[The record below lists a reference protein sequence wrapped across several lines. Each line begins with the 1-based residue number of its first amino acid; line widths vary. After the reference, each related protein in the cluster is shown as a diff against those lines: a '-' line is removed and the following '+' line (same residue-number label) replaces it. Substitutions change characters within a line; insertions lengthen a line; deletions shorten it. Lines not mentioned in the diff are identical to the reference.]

1 MVRGSLA
8 FPFCLIALAAAG
20 DPAPTGSAAIRIEGA
35 VSHPRSMTVADLARE
50 TQTTDTVSQHTGH
63 GELTGSFTGVTLWT
77 LLDEAGLALD
87 PAKKN
92 ELIRHV
98 VVVTGTDGY
107 SAVLSLAEIAPE
119 FGNDQAIVAIAQDG
133 KPIEGRNGPARLVV
147 PTDKAAGRDVG
158 AIATIEVK

>member
-1 MVRGSLA
+1 MVRACLALVFWLAVPSLA
-8 FPFCLIALAAAG
+8 QA
-20 DPAPTGSAAIRIEGA
+20 DPPAVEIKGA
-35 VSHPRSMTVADLARE
+35 VAHPRSLTAGDLGKE
-50 TQTTDTVSQHTGH
+50 PQTTETVSQHTGH

-77 LLDEAGLALD
+77 LLGEAGLTLD
-87 PAKKN
+87 SAKKN

-119 FGNDQAIVAIAQDG
+119 FGNDQTIVAIAEDG
-133 KPIEGRNGPARLVV
+133 KPIEGRNGPIRLIV

-158 AIATIEVK
+158 AIATIEVR